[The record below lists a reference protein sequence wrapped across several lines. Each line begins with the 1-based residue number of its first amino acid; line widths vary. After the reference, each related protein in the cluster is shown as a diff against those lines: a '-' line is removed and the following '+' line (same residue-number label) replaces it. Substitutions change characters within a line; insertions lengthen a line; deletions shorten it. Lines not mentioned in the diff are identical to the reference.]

1 MVKWNSK
8 ELPCNVLITIHNG
21 PWLGA
26 EMNRIQHGTDC
37 SYGMEN
43 SGGGMAAPSKSAVA
57 ANKNSNPVA
66 RKFSHWEE
74 KQW

>member
-1 MVKWNSK
+1 
-8 ELPCNVLITIHNG
+8 
-21 PWLGA
+21 
-26 EMNRIQHGTDC
+26 MNRIQHGTDC

-66 RKFSHWEE
+66 RKMFSLRRKTMIKHGQMRSFFLATGFEFVYAVTAL
-74 KQW
+74 